1 MTQLTTEAQPLA
13 RSRPANQRI
22 KFIVGGGVIAVA
34 IVYLIFTA
42 TQSTA
47 AYFLTIGEMY
57 AKGPAIYGRNV
68 RVTGN
73 VITDTIDYN
82 SRDLVLRFKIV
93 DDKGDT
99 LPVLFNGPKPDELR
113 PDAEAI
119 VEGKFDGQ
127 QFTAQTL
134 LLKCPSRYEEKGF
147 TEQKVEAVR

>member
-1 MTQLTTEAQPLA
+1 MTDLTTEARPQA
-13 RSRPANQRI
+13 HRRPANQRI
-22 KFIVGGGVIAVA
+22 KFIVGGGVIALA
-34 IVYLIFTA
+34 IIYLIFTA

-47 AYFLTIGEMY
+47 AYFLTIGEVY
-57 AKGPAIYGRNV
+57 DKGPAIYGRNV

>member
-1 MTQLTTEAQPLA
+1 MTELTTEARPLA

-22 KFIVGGGVIAVA
+22 KFIVGGGVIALA

-47 AYFLTIGEMY
+47 AYFLTIGEMN
-57 AKGPAIYGRNV
+57 AKGSAIYGRNV
-68 RVTGN
+68 RVTGK
-73 VITDTIDYN
+73 VITDTVDYN
-82 SRDLVLRFKIV
+82 SRDLILRFKIV

-119 VEGKFDGQ
+119 VEGKYDGQ

>member
-1 MTQLTTEAQPLA
+1 MTELTTQAQPLV

-22 KFIVGGGVIAVA
+22 KFIVGGGVIALA

-47 AYFLTIGEMY
+47 AYFLTIGEVY
-57 AKGPAIYGRNV
+57 AKGPAVYGRNL
-68 RVTGN
+68 RVSGK
-73 VITDTIDYN
+73 VINDSVDYN

-93 DDKGDT
+93 DEKGDT
-99 LPVLFNGPKPDELR
+99 LPILFNGPKPDQLR

-127 QFTAQTL
+127 QLTAQTL

-147 TEQKVEAVR
+147 AEEKVEAIR